1 MANKEEIVN
10 AAKDALLVQNACNLS
25 GIVLSLGKH
34 LHNIPGHLRN
44 NHPVSIMFIAAQLNL
59 QGLIYD
65 GDYVS
70 AHSWCDR
77 ASKGEIDSWE
87 F

>member
-10 AAKDALLVQNACNLS
+10 AAKDALFAQKASNLS
-25 GIVLSLGKH
+25 GIVLSFGKH

-44 NHPVSIMFIAAQLNL
+44 NHPVSVMFIAAQLNL
-59 QGLIYD
+59 QGPTYD
-65 GDYVS
+65 GDYAS
-70 AHSWCDR
+70 AYSWCDR